1 MSLAHIKELH
11 GLPVHLFPQPKAAGA
26 PLPAAGS
33 VAWKLSSGLSVDE
46 EDFDEHWDRFL
57 DTVDPAEVR
66 ALVLGGGAYG
76 SEPDGCDP
84 AEAAELLARAADRLT
99 GLEALYLADL
109 NFEESEL
116 SWIVQGDV
124 SPFLEA
130 YPRLRELAV
139 RGSNGGYGDEP
150 GVRFG
155 PLRHEHLR
163 VLRFENGGLPAEV
176 LHGLAASELPAL
188 EHLDLWLGAE
198 DYGRTATLQDLAP
211 VLDGSGL
218 PALRR
223 LGLQNADIQDE
234 VAAAVASAPVV
245 ARLTALHLGR
255 GILTDTGAEALL
267 AGQPL
272 VHLEELDLHHHYLS
286 DEMAGRIQ
294 QALEPQGVRVDV
306 SGKVELDES
315 DEDFP
320 EERYVAAGE

>member
-1 MSLAHIKELH
+1 MSLPHIKELH
-11 GLPVHLFPQPKAAGA
+11 GLPVQLFPQPQAAGA

-46 EDFDEHWDRFL
+46 EDFDEHLERFL

-66 ALVLGGGAYG
+66 ALVLGGGAFG
-76 SEPDGCDP
+76 GEPDGCDP
-84 AEAAELLARAADRLT
+84 AETAGLLAGAADRLT
-99 GLEALYLADL
+99 GLQALYLADL

-116 SWIVQGDV
+116 SWLVQGDV
-124 SPFLEA
+124 SPFLDA

-163 VLRFENGGLPAEV
+163 VLRFENGGLPAEL

-188 EHLDLWLGAE
+188 EHLDVWLGE
-198 DYGRTATLQDLAP
+198 EWYGRSATVADLAP
-211 VLDGSGL
+211 ILDGSGL

-255 GILTDTGAEALL
+255 GTLTDAGAEALL
-267 AGQPL
+267 TGQPL
-272 VHLEELDLHHHYLS
+272 THLEELDLHHHYLS
-286 DEMAGRIQ
+286 DAMAERVR
-294 QALEPQGVRVDV
+294 QALEPHGVRVDV
-306 SGKVELDES
+306 SGRPELEE
-315 DEDFP
+315 DED
-320 EERYVAAGE
+320 RYVAAGE